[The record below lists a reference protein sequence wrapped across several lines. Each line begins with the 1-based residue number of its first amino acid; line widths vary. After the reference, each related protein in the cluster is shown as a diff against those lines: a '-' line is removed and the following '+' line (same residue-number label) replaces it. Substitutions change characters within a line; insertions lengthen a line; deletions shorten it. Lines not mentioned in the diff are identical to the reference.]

1 MTKPKFPPSV
11 LVADD
16 DDIVRKLI
24 GYQFEQ
30 AGIKCE
36 LFESGNELLKVVNE
50 DTLVCLLDLQM
61 PGKNGLECL
70 ETIKAEYAQVEVIML
85 TSVNKAA
92 EAIQAVRSGAY
103 DYLTKPFD
111 PNELIQVIRKAMLLS
126 RNRKEN
132 QELRDS
138 LGEPGVQ
145 LDILGESQAMLRIKQ
160 MIQRIGP
167 TENTVLLTGES
178 GTGKTLIAH
187 SIHAHSQ
194 RAKGPFISVSC
205 PSLPS
210 ELLESEMFGHEKG
223 SFSGATKRRLGRAEL
238 AKGGTLFLDEIGEM
252 PLSLQ
257 AKLLTFLQERT
268 FFRVGGES
276 PITSDVRIIAA
287 TNQNLEEMVAKGVF
301 REDLFFRLNVLP
313 LEMPPLRIR
322 LDDIPMFVDYFLA
335 RSAAIE
341 AKEVPDVDDAVYEK
355 LKQYNWPGNI
365 RELENT
371 VVRAY
376 TLRKNEQKLGQ
387 EDLSLNLS
395 LVPQGHMQTDESSV
409 GMANLAGHSLA
420 EIEKTALEQTLER
433 CNNNRSAAARML
445 GIAEKSIYNKMK
457 KFGVTT

>member
-92 EAIQAVRSGAY
+92 EAIQAVRAGAY

-355 LKQYNWPGNI
+355 LKQHNWPGNI

-395 LVPQGHMQTDESSV
+395 LVPQGHMQTDDSSV

>member
-167 TENTVLLTGES
+167 TENIVLLTGES

-355 LKQYNWPGNI
+355 LKQHNWPGNI

-395 LVPQGHMQTDESSV
+395 LVPQGHMQTDDSSV

>member
-1 MTKPKFPPSV
+1 MTKPKIPPSV

-335 RSAAIE
+335 RSAASE

-376 TLRKNEQKLGQ
+376 TLRRNEQKLGQ
-387 EDLSLNLS
+387 EDLSFNLS

>member
-335 RSAAIE
+335 RSAASE

-376 TLRKNEQKLGQ
+376 TLRRNEQKLGQ